1 MILDFKFV
9 LQYKYLHEPSELW
22 TTAIK
27 YMDFIEEKDNE
38 ILEMPNPEETLLYLE
53 NDTDID
59 YPPYEESE
67 DYSTIIAKVHAPG
80 VHPL

>member
-1 MILDFKFV
+1 M
-9 LQYKYLHEPSELW
+9 
-22 TTAIK
+22 
-27 YMDFIEEKDNE
+27 EEEDNE
-38 ILEMPNPEETLLYLE
+38 ASEDPAIIPEEILIHQD
-53 NDTDID
+53 NDTNVD